1 MVTHL
6 QHNASV
12 RDKCEPIWTTGAT
25 FLHSGVFKV
34 IFIQCNT
41 VSERAEGPVSP
52 STTGPAAVSPTH
64 PGNDENMHD
73 PPKTSLHA
81 ELIPACI
88 SAKWLFLFLGHQG

>member
-41 VSERAEGPVSP
+41 VSERAEGPVPP
-52 STTGPAAVSPTH
+52 STTGPAAVSP
-64 PGNDENMHD
+64 DENMHE
-73 PPKTSLHA
+73 PPPTGLHA

-88 SAKWLFLFLGHQG
+88 SAKWQFLFLGHQG